1 MKAALLR
8 RNMSPRTARLVV
20 SADITVCLLALLFI
34 FQPFVK
40 VLYTAGC
47 IMVVIGGLTFN
58 VVPFANTQNS
68 LGRVLRVLAIVLAIL
83 IIAVGIAIGFV
94 YLLLT

>member
-1 MKAALLR
+1 MRIAALR
-8 RNMSPRTARLVV
+8 SNMSPRTARLVV
-20 SADITVCLLALLFI
+20 TVVIAVCLLALLFI

-40 VLYTAGC
+40 PLYTAGC

-68 LGRVLRVLAIVLAIL
+68 MGRVLRVMAIVLAIL
-83 IIAVGIAIGFV
+83 IVAVGIAIGFV

>member
-20 SADITVCLLALLFI
+20 SAVITVCLLALLFI
-34 FQPFVK
+34 FQPFAK
-40 VLYTAGC
+40 ELYTAGC

>member
-1 MKAALLR
+1 MRAAQLNN
-8 RNMSPRTARLVV
+8 NMSPRTARLIVASV
-20 SADITVCLLALLFI
+20 IAICLLALLFI

-40 VLYTAGC
+40 ELYTAGC

-68 LGRVLRVLAIVLAIL
+68 VRRVIRVMAIVLAIL
-83 IIAVGIAIGFV
+83 LIAVGIAIGFV

>member
-1 MKAALLR
+1 MKTAQVNN
-8 RNMSPRTARLVV
+8 NMSPRTARLVV
-20 SADITVCLLALLFI
+20 TLVIAICLLALAFI
-34 FQPFVK
+34 FQPFYK
-40 VLYTAGC
+40 PLYTVGC

-68 LGRVLRVLAIVLAIL
+68 LGRVLRVLAIV
-83 IIAVGIAIGFV
+83 IAVLVIAVLIAIGFV

>member
-20 SADITVCLLALLFI
+20 SAVIAVCLLALLFI

-40 VLYTAGC
+40 ELYTAGC
-47 IMVVIGGLTFN
+47 IMVVIGG
-58 VVPFANTQNS
+58 
-68 LGRVLRVLAIVLAIL
+68 
-83 IIAVGIAIGFV
+83 
-94 YLLLT
+94 

>member
-1 MKAALLR
+1 MKATLLR
-8 RNMSPRTARLVV
+8 RNMSPRMARLVV
-20 SADITVCLLALLFI
+20 TLVIAICLLALLFI
-34 FQPFVK
+34 FQPYFK
-40 VLYTAGC
+40 PLYTAGC

-58 VVPFANTQNS
+58 VVPFANTRNS

>member
-20 SADITVCLLALLFI
+20 SAVITVCLLALLFI

-40 VLYTAGC
+40 ELYTAGC

-58 VVPFANTQNS
+58 VVPFANTHNS

>member
-20 SADITVCLLALLFI
+20 SAVIAVCLLALLFI

-40 VLYTAGC
+40 ELYTAGC
-47 IMVVIGGLTFN
+47 IMVVSGGLTFN

-68 LGRVLRVLAIVLAIL
+68 LGRVLRVLSIVLAIL

>member
-20 SADITVCLLALLFI
+20 SAVISVCLLALLFI

-40 VLYTAGC
+40 ELYTAGC

-94 YLLLT
+94 YLMLT

>member
-20 SADITVCLLALLFI
+20 SAVITVCLLALLFI

-40 VLYTAGC
+40 ELYTAGC

-68 LGRVLRVLAIVLAIL
+68 LGRVLRVLVIVLAIL

>member
-1 MKAALLR
+1 MSSIEQTSSVSSPAPATGSIAPTPHRNVAMWLFFVAA
-8 RNMSPRTARLVV
+8 MV
-20 SADITVCLLALLFI
+20 F
-34 FQPFVK
+34 
-40 VLYTAGC
+40 

-68 LGRVLRVLAIVLAIL
+68 VRRVIRVMAIVLAIL
-83 IIAVGIAIGFV
+83 LIAVGIAIGFV

>member
-20 SADITVCLLALLFI
+20 SAVIAVCLLALLFI
-34 FQPFVK
+34 FKPFVK
-40 VLYTAGC
+40 ELYTAGC

-68 LGRVLRVLAIVLAIL
+68 LGRVLRVLVIVLAIL

>member
-1 MKAALLR
+1 MKAACLS
-8 RNMSPRTARLVV
+8 RNMSPRTARLIVASV
-20 SADITVCLLALLFI
+20 IAVCLLALLFI

-40 VLYTAGC
+40 ELYTAGC
-47 IMVVIGGLTFN
+47 LMVVIGGLTFN

-68 LGRVLRVLAIVLAIL
+68 VGRVLRVLAIVLAVL

>member
-20 SADITVCLLALLFI
+20 SAVITVCLLALLFI

-40 VLYTAGC
+40 ELYTAGC

-68 LGRVLRVLAIVLAIL
+68 LGRVLRVLSIVLAIL

>member
-20 SADITVCLLALLFI
+20 SAVIAVCLLALLFI

-40 VLYTAGC
+40 ELYTAGC

-68 LGRVLRVLAIVLAIL
+68 LGRVLRVLAIVLATL

>member
-1 MKAALLR
+1 MKGVQLS
-8 RNMSPRTARLVV
+8 RNMSPRTARLIVASV
-20 SADITVCLLALLFI
+20 LTICLLALLFI

-40 VLYTAGC
+40 ELYTAGC
-47 IMVVIGGLTFN
+47 IMVVIGGLVFN

-68 LGRVLRVLAIVLAIL
+68 VRRVIRVMAIVIAIL
-83 IIAVGIAIGFV
+83 LGAVGIAIGFV

>member
-1 MKAALLR
+1 MKMAALH

-20 SADITVCLLALLFI
+20 SSVIAICLLALLFI

-40 VLYTAGC
+40 ELYTAGC

-68 LGRVLRVLAIVLAIL
+68 FGRVLKVLAIVLAIL
-83 IIAVGIAIGFV
+83 VVAVGIAIGFV

>member
-1 MKAALLR
+1 MKAAQVNI
-8 RNMSPRTARLVV
+8 NMSPRTARLIVALV
-20 SADITVCLLALLFI
+20 IAICLLALLFI

-40 VLYTAGC
+40 ELYTAGC

-68 LGRVLRVLAIVLAIL
+68 VRRVIRVLAIVIAIL
-83 IIAVGIAIGFV
+83 LIAVVIAIGFV

>member
-1 MKAALLR
+1 MKAEQMS
-8 RNMSPRTARLVV
+8 RNMSPRTARLIVASV
-20 SADITVCLLALLFI
+20 LATCLFALLFI

-40 VLYTAGC
+40 ELYTAGC
-47 IMVVIGGLTFN
+47 IMVVIGGLIFN

-68 LGRVLRVLAIVLAIL
+68 VRRVIRVMAIVIAIL
-83 IIAVGIAIGFV
+83 LGAVGIAIGFV

>member
-1 MKAALLR
+1 MKTVLLS

-20 SADITVCLLALLFI
+20 SSVIAICLLALLFI

-40 VLYTAGC
+40 ELYTAGC

-58 VVPFANTQNS
+58 VVPYANTQNS
-68 LGRVLRVLAIVLAIL
+68 LGRVLRVLAIVLTIL
-83 IIAVGIAIGFV
+83 VIAVLIAIGFV

>member
-1 MKAALLR
+1 MKIAVLR
-8 RNMSPRTARLVV
+8 DNMSPRTARLVV
-20 SADITVCLLALLFI
+20 SSVIAICLLALLFI

-40 VLYTAGC
+40 ELYTAGC

-68 LGRVLRVLAIVLAIL
+68 FGRVLKVLGIVLAIL